1 MDKNPQQFDPKQVAE
16 DQNFLDNVEDH
27 ILDADK
33 FVAGSFQ
40 NHLPAWEEL
49 LKESKRQTSKKV
61 LKWVREGVKPVFDG
75 TQNTEPKKMKRVS
88 SLLRGA
94 VPKGQVESFLK
105 GNLPHEIE
113 FQNHRSVYK
122 HLPFVIGAVENLV
135 VVGTAHLYGPGEG
148 KPKVVNPLEVAL
160 NGVSERLV
168 LNGMYSNSYMAN
180 HPFKYERLRDI
191 LTFLQKAGFVS
202 LWDLKSGFFHV
213 LIHPDYQTYFGFK
226 IGSAYL

>member
-1 MDKNPQQFDPKQVAE
+1 MP
-16 DQNFLDNVEDH
+16 
-27 ILDADK
+27 K

-49 LKESKRQTSKKV
+49 LKESKRQTLKKV

-75 TQNTEPKKMKRVS
+75 TQNTEPKKMKRVRS
-88 SLLRGA
+88 FLRGA

-113 FQNHRSVYK
+113 FQNHQLVYK

-135 VVGTAHLYGPGEG
+135 VAGTAHLYGPGEG
-148 KPKVVNPLEVAL
+148 KPKVVNPLGVAL

-168 LNGMYSNSYMAN
+168 LNGMYINSYMAN

-202 LWDLKSGFFHV
+202 SWDLKSGYFHV
-213 LIHPDYQTYFGFK
+213 LNHPDYQTYFGFK
-226 IGSAYL
+226 IGSAYLHFNGVCFG